1 MKRIFLCDTNQ
12 DIAGAW
18 QYTIEFYP
26 ELKELVRIG
35 SYDITKLEVD
45 AVVAPGNSFGFMTG
59 GIDLVYKQFFGDEV
73 QKQIQSEL
81 QQFALHPL
89 GELLV
94 GEALLIF
101 TNHPDIKQLI
111 YAPTMRTPRRI
122 SYSSD
127 VYLSTKAAYLMAKKY
142 DIQSIAFPGMGTGTG
157 GVTPSSAAKLMIQA
171 IHDVEFPI
179 PFPKTLKQINM

>member
-1 MKRIFLCDTNQ
+1 MERIFLCDTNQ
-12 DIAGAW
+12 DIVGAW
-18 QYTIEFYP
+18 QYAIIFYP
-26 ELKELVRIG
+26 RLKELVRIG
-35 SYDITKLEVD
+35 SCDITELKAD

-59 GIDLVYKQFFGDEV
+59 GIDLVYKKFFGNEV

-81 QQFALHPL
+81 QQFELHPL

-101 TNHPDIKQLI
+101 TNHPNIKQLI
-111 YAPTMRTPRRI
+111 YAPTMRTPRHI
-122 SYSSD
+122 SYLSD

-142 DIQSIAFPGMGTGTG
+142 GIQSIAFPGMGTGTG
-157 GVTPSSAAKLMIQA
+157 GVSPSAAARLMIQA

-179 PFPKTLKQINM
+179 PFPKTLKEINM